1 MEDIVKLLDENL
13 EYVKH
18 EVSGDRI
25 TIWVKSAK
33 KEVICPYCRKLSKK
47 VHSRYERSFQDLPI
61 QGKKTTI
68 VVIRRKMF
76 CENKE
81 CKKKTFAEPLEFVEP
96 KFKRTKRLEKEILNI
111 SMNMSSVQ
119 AVKLIS
125 KDIADIGKSSIC
137 NLLKKK

>member
-1 MEDIVKLLDENL
+1 MRGMEEIVKLLDENL

-33 KEVICPYCRKLSKK
+33 KEVICPYCGKPSKK

-81 CKKKTFAEPLEFVEP
+81 CKKKTLAEPLDFVEP
-96 KFKRTKRLEKEILNI
+96 KFKRTKRLELEKQKIRTLNRWFL
-111 SMNMSSVQ
+111 
-119 AVKLIS
+119 KT
-125 KDIADIGKSSIC
+125 KSWF
-137 NLLKKK
+137 LLKMKRQNLS

>member
-1 MEDIVKLLDENL
+1 MEEIVKLLDENL

-33 KEVICPYCRKLSKK
+33 KEVICPYCGKPSKK

-68 VVIRRKMF
+68 VEIRRKMF
-76 CENKE
+76 CLLYK
-81 CKKKTFAEPLEFVEP
+81 PVE
-96 KFKRTKRLEKEILNI
+96 EVE
-111 SMNMSSVQ
+111 
-119 AVKLIS
+119 AIS
-125 KDIADIGKSSIC
+125 KELYNKIIQRYPKIDKFVNGLKSVLDH
-137 NLLKKK
+137 N

>member
-1 MEDIVKLLDENL
+1 MEEIVKLLDENL

-33 KEVICPYCRKLSKK
+33 KEVICPYCGKPSKK

-68 VVIRRKMF
+68 VVIIRRKMF

-81 CKKKTFAEPLEFVEP
+81 CKKNTFAEPLDFVEP
-96 KFKRTKRLEKEILNI
+96 KFKRTKRLELEKQKFRTLNRWL
-111 SMNMSSVQ
+111 M
-119 AVKLIS
+119 KT
-125 KDIADIGKSSIC
+125 KTWF
-137 NLLKKK
+137 LLEKKRQSLS